1 MAQWT
6 FWEVN
11 KAIRT
16 YRKSL
21 NSVSFQDSMPL
32 NHIKYIHERMK
43 LQMFRLEKDSSTK
56 EGKRSM
62 LSREVEDVY
71 SFGSRYKT

>member
-1 MAQWT
+1 MIFFNGNST
-6 FWEVN
+6 VVLE
-11 KAIRT
+11 AI
-16 YRKSL
+16 
-21 NSVSFQDSMPL
+21 FIGCL

>member
-1 MAQWT
+1 
-6 FWEVN
+6 
-11 KAIRT
+11 
-16 YRKSL
+16 
-21 NSVSFQDSMPL
+21 MPL